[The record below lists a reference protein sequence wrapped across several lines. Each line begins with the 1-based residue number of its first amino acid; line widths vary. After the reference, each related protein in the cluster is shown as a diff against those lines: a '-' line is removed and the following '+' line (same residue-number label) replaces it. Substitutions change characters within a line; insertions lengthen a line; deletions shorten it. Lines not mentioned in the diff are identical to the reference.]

1 MHCLGWYGNMETLI
15 QELLHAGGGL
25 VSVARALQ
33 QEPAGNQHLLLA
45 GLEKRTDLRERIR
58 RKVRAATDE
67 LMQCRECFCD
77 GAGRGDVVQLLRANG
92 RAACSHVMHLDCALA
107 WMRRSHTCPV
117 CRAPVDLLMH
127 ARDGAIV
134 VPEPQQQQPAAPMT
148 PFFCIDCQQ
157 HVADTS
163 QLTVCT
169 HPGCNELLHAHCYPH
184 GVCVLHDTVSS
195 FAL

>member
-1 MHCLGWYGNMETLI
+1 METLI

-25 VSVARALQ
+25 ASVARALQ
-33 QEPAGNQHLLLA
+33 QEPAGKQHLLLT

-67 LMQCRECFCD
+67 LMQCRECFCT
-77 GAGRGDVVQLLRANG
+77 GAAQGPVVQLLRADG
-92 RAACSHVMHLDCALA
+92 DQACTHVMHLHCAQQ
-107 WMRRSHTCPV
+107 WMRRSHTCPT

-127 ARDGAIV
+127 VRDGAIV
-134 VPEPQQQQPAAPMT
+134 VPDPQQHQPAVQIDN
-148 PFFCIDCQQ
+148 FYCIDCQQ
-157 HVADTS
+157 HITDMS
-163 QLTVCT
+163 QVTVCT
-169 HPGCNELLHAHCYPH
+169 HADCNELIHAQCYPH